1 MSGIPTC
8 NYDTCKDD
16 WTSSNSISN
25 VRELSGHCKSFARM
39 RRDEWNRSAMKQRGD
54 EIKLF
59 DETGLIRSFYFY
71 SNYERHF
78 III

>member
-1 MSGIPTC
+1 M
-8 NYDTCKDD
+8 
-16 WTSSNSISN
+16 
-25 VRELSGHCKSFARM
+25 RELSGHCKTFAR
-39 RRDEWNRSAMKQRGD
+39 RGRDEWDRSAMKQRGD

-71 SNYERHF
+71 SNYEGHL